1 MRERGLPAS
10 LLLVM
15 AAATG
20 LALRNVA
27 SAAEA
32 ELSGGVTIQI
42 LEAQPDLRQ
51 QQAKA
56 ALAVLVRYFPRTL
69 AGGRGDLTV
78 ELAGM
83 RRDSYFKAKP
93 I

>member
-1 MRERGLPAS
+1 MGDGEAGNAFVHLTIRLLEGRDPAT
-10 LLLVM
+10 L
-15 AAATG
+15 G
-20 LALRNVA
+20 RIG
-27 SAAEA
+27 E
-32 ELSGGVTIQI
+32 
-42 LEAQPDLRQ
+42 
-51 QQAKA
+51 A